1 MTGRHHMQLRPMGD
15 ATNHAHTQPPGKITM
30 RYLPRLFG
38 EAETLENKGHWV
50 IRKQGHL
57 AFVKASLPRSLHHS
71 SENRQLTYSNCERF
85 DLTGD
90 WRSDVDSDHNYLLRQ
105 ISNFIKYVRRE
116 VPTNTKVEPSVKFR
130 FGNLSQFTKCCP

>member
-1 MTGRHHMQLRPMGD
+1 MQLRPMGD

-57 AFVKASLPRSLHHS
+57 AFVKASLPSPVVNDIS
-71 SENRQLTYSNCERF
+71 SGTDIHPNRL
-85 DLTGD
+85 
-90 WRSDVDSDHNYLLRQ
+90 
-105 ISNFIKYVRRE
+105 
-116 VPTNTKVEPSVKFR
+116 SVTVM
-130 FGNLSQFTKCCP
+130 NN